1 MSLTRGTVY
10 TNHNDAFTKALQ
22 LFSPTSTNAKVMIMF
37 TDGRT
42 TIGGDASP
50 VAKQAKEQGVTIYC
64 IGLSGN
70 GGIDTQ
76 ALIDW
81 ASNPASAYVVITP
94 SDEELETIF
103 SDLAQN
109 ISKPGAKDIIIR
121 DVVSSCFKIISF
133 DSPTKGSA
141 SLLNV
146 SYEDKDLNIV
156 SFPSPKREINC
167 GDAIEFDGGDI
178 NLESLGRI
186 LQLDVTIKN
195 VCPNRRVVLPWQL
208 LSLKLIAMA

>member
-1 MSLTRGTVY
+1 
-10 TNHNDAFTKALQ
+10 
-22 LFSPTSTNAKVMIMF
+22 MF

-121 DVVSSCFKIISF
+121 DVVSSFFKIISF

-141 SLLNV
+141 SQLNV

>member
-1 MSLTRGTVY
+1 M
-10 TNHNDAFTKALQ
+10 DA
-22 LFSPTSTNAKVMIMF
+22 PT
-37 TDGRT
+37 
-42 TIGGDASP
+42 
-50 VAKQAKEQGVTIYC
+50 TIYC

-109 ISKPGAKDIIIR
+109 ISKPGAKNIIIR
-121 DVVSSCFKIISF
+121 DVVSSFFKIISF

>member
-1 MSLTRGTVY
+1 M
-10 TNHNDAFTKALQ
+10 DA
-22 LFSPTSTNAKVMIMF
+22 PT
-37 TDGRT
+37 
-42 TIGGDASP
+42 
-50 VAKQAKEQGVTIYC
+50 TIYC

-109 ISKPGAKDIIIR
+109 ISKPGAKNIIIR
-121 DVVSSCFKIISF
+121 DVVSSFFKIISF

-146 SYEDKDLNIV
+146 SYEDKDLNIA
-156 SFPSPKREINC
+156 SFPSPEIEINC
-167 GDAIEFDGGDI
+167 GDAVFPERCIKFVLPED
-178 NLESLGRI
+178 
-186 LQLDVTIKN
+186 LDVSGSSNMICDTRNFKARFIAHYIDNDFECCNN
-195 VCPNRRVVLPWQL
+195 VY
-208 LSLKLIAMA
+208 